1 MRHVYNGGRHHE
13 NTRTRANGIHTCCC
27 SASEKRLLSLNVDRV
42 KTLNLV
48 QIYMSF
54 DGRFS
59 DAASKANA
67 LWLLSPV

>member
-1 MRHVYNGGRHHE
+1 MSTMVDGIMRTLE
-13 NTRTRANGIHTCCC
+13 PELTACCC
-27 SASEKRLLSLNVDRV
+27 SASEKHLLSLNVDRV

-59 DAASKANA
+59 NAASKANA